1 MQQGFQ
7 QAGQQMGQAFGQ
19 MGNAMGGLPGVS
31 GMGLQG
37 AAGGRPTRR
46 NPIMTQLLPLA
57 VMIGG
62 SIVSGILVT
71 VTEVGALSLIGLLA
85 YLAGAVLG
93 VMSYMKMTNELKSV
107 TQNQGFAW
115 WPIFI
120 PIYQIYWMWILLP
133 QEITKAKQMLG
144 VQQPTRGIVVYI
156 FFNLYAYAAD
166 LNDMAG

>member
-46 NPIMTQLLPLA
+46 NPIMTQLLPFA
-57 VMIGG
+57 VMFGG
-62 SIVSGILVT
+62 AIVFGILAGVT
-71 VTEVGALSLIGLLA
+71 GITELGYLVSVAQ
-85 YLAGAVLG
+85 LAGYVLM
-93 VMSYMKMTNELKSV
+93 VLSYMKMTNELKSV